1 MNEMISYWFL
11 QMLAMGLTALLIP
24 RLRITGLF
32 GALKIVAAL
41 AFLNATV
48 WDAAL
53 FFSIPDAPTTQ
64 AATLLVVNGL
74 IFWILVKLLDGI
86 EVDGL
91 LPAIVAPVVF
101 TILSLAI
108 DQYGREIDWQRVFET
123 AMSIVE
129 RLRTELG
136 GAPSGTPI
144 DLEAPSRP

>member
-1 MNEMISYWFL
+1 MNEMISYWLL
-11 QMLAMGLTALLIP
+11 QMVAMGLTALLIP

-41 AFLNATV
+41 SFLNATV

-53 FFSIPDAPTTQ
+53 FFSIPDAATTQ

-74 IFWILVKLLDGI
+74 IFWILVKLIDGI

-108 DQYGREIDWQRVFET
+108 DQYGGEIDWQRVLDT
-123 AMSIVE
+123 TLAVIE

-136 GAPSGTPI
+136 GAPSGTPA
-144 DLEAPSRP
+144 DLESLPRP